1 MESEGTSIS
10 IAILIY
16 LYNLTSLTRTL
27 LKGKQSG
34 SLNDCSVA
42 LTCRGFSSGPVINWI
57 ITAPSKERARIEVG
71 RDMCLTSSVVK
82 PVDDP
87 SELRPS
93 SRATEGV
100 EERGGGCAIER
111 SVTRGERPCAAT
123 PPGCARP
130 ISGAP
135 VQRQRRILERRGPL
149 GARAEGA
156 RGPGALS
163 LSRLGRR
170 PASRSRG

>member
-1 MESEGTSIS
+1 M
-10 IAILIY
+10 AC
-16 LYNLTSLTRTL
+16 N
-27 LKGKQSG
+27 
-34 SLNDCSVA
+34 
-42 LTCRGFSSGPVINWI
+42 SGPVINWI
-57 ITAPSKERARIEVG
+57 IAAPSAERARIEVG
-71 RDMCLTSSVVK
+71 RDVCSTSSGVE

-100 EERGGGCAIER
+100 EGRGGSCAIER
-111 SVTRGERPCAAT
+111 SMTRGERPCAAT

-149 GARAEGA
+149 GARAGAA